1 MRELSRQMAD
11 AYLEERQTLEYP
23 WMDEGKGQ
31 DAAVSKMP
39 KPVFPSKAAPFVF
52 EIGTEEMPAGD
63 VMDAINHL
71 EKAVPALLNEL
82 RLDYQGLQVLATPR
96 RLVVSLDELA
106 DRQHDLEQLVKGP
119 PKDRAF
125 DEKGTPTKAAEGFA
139 SSKGVSVDDLEVQ
152 EIDGGEYIVAV
163 EQKEGLPA
171 HQVLEDSL
179 PELIESI
186 RFTQSMRWN
195 DPVLTFSRPIRWL
208 MAVHGKG
215 WLNFSYA
222 GLDARPFTRGLRFIT
237 GDEDLAVES
246 PAAYFNLLT
255 DQGII
260 LDHHDRLSRIIKDL
274 NHLASKVGGEV
285 TPDENLLN
293 EVTHLVESPT
303 ALLGDFDQKFLDLPR
318 EVLVSVMKKHQR
330 YFPVEKKGQILPH
343 FITIVNKPS
352 GEKEYPELPIITE
365 GNADVILARFA
376 DAKYFVN
383 ADQAKKLEDY
393 LPALEL
399 LTFQVDLG
407 SMGDK
412 SKRIR
417 KLVDKIAPLVGM
429 SEADLIT
436 AKRTA
441 ELCKADL
448 VSQMVVEMTSL
459 QGVMG
464 YYYALSSGEKDEVAT
479 AIREHYAPASA
490 NDPAP
495 ESKAGLVVGLADR
508 LDSLAGLFAAGLA
521 PTGSKDPFAQRR
533 TALGLV
539 SNLISWDLDL
549 DLADAVDFAITE
561 LPIKM
566 DGQTREACLGFIRD
580 RLHNHLRDEGFAFDV
595 VDAVISAQGN
605 NPAGAHR
612 AVKVLSKWVK
622 KKDWE
627 LTLDSF
633 ARCVRITR
641 DLDKTFKVKEGL
653 LKESQEKDLY
663 EAYQKAVGEKIQA
676 GDLESFLKIFTLLI
690 PPITDFFDH
699 VLVMD
704 EDQAVRE
711 NRLALLQA
719 IARLAEGTLDFTRL
733 EGF

>member
-1 MRELSRQMAD
+1 
-11 AYLEERQTLEYP
+11 
-23 WMDEGKGQ
+23 MDEGKGQ
-31 DAAVSKMP
+31 DVVVSKLP
-39 KPVFPSKAAPFVF
+39 KPVFPTKAEPFVL

-63 VMDAINHL
+63 VMDAIDHL
-71 EKAVPALLNEL
+71 EKAVPALLDEL
-82 RLDYQGLQVLATPR
+82 RLDYKGLQVLATPR
-96 RLVVSLDELA
+96 RLVVSMDELA

-125 DEKGTPTKAAEGFA
+125 DETGTPTKAAEGFA
-139 SSKGVSVDDLEVQ
+139 SSKGVSVEDLEVQ

-163 EQKEGLPA
+163 ERKKGLPA
-171 HQVLEDSL
+171 HQVLGDSL

-195 DPVLTFSRPIRWL
+195 DPVLAFSRPIRWL
-208 MAVHGKG
+208 MALHGKG

-222 GLDARPFTRGLRFIT
+222 GLDAKPITRGLRFIT
-237 GDEDLAVES
+237 GNEDLVVES
-246 PAAYFNLLT
+246 PAAYFKLLN

-260 LDHHDRLSRIIKDL
+260 LDHNKRVKRIIKDL

-285 TPDENLLN
+285 TPDEKLLI
-293 EVTHLVESPT
+293 EVTHLVEAPT
-303 ALLGDFDQKFLDLPR
+303 ALLGDFDQEFLDLPR

-330 YFPVEKKGQILPH
+330 YFPIEKKGQILPH

-352 GEKEYPELPIITE
+352 GEKEYPELPIITQ

-393 LPALEL
+393 LPALDL

-412 SKRIR
+412 SKRISN
-417 KLVDKIAPLVGM
+417 LVDKIAPLAELTG
-429 SEADLIT
+429 SELTT
-436 AKRTA
+436 AKRAA

-464 YYYALSSGEKDEVAT
+464 YYYALSSGEKEEVAT

-508 LDSLAGLFAAGLA
+508 LDSLAGLFTAGLA

-533 TALGLV
+533 AALGLV
-539 SNLISWDLDL
+539 SNLINWDLDL
-549 DLADAVDFAITE
+549 DLADAVDFTITE

-566 DGQTREACLGFIRD
+566 EEHAKEACLGFIRD
-580 RLHNHLRDEGFAFDV
+580 RLHNYLRDEGFAFDV

-605 NPAGAHR
+605 NPAGAYR
-612 AVKVLSKWVK
+612 AVKVLSDWVK
-622 KKDWE
+622 KNDWE
-627 LTLDSF
+627 LILDSF

-641 DLDKTFKVKEGL
+641 DLEKTFKVNEGL
-653 LKESQEKDLY
+653 LKESQEKELHK
-663 EAYQKAVGEKIQA
+663 AYQKAVSEKLQA
-676 GDLESFLKIFTLLI
+676 GDLESFLNEFTLMI

-719 IARLAEGTLDFTRL
+719 ITRLAEDTLDFTRL